1 MKKDDHLLIPFH
13 YCPVCGSPRFSSLT
27 FKSWQCGQCGF
38 ELFLNSAA
46 SVVCILVQNN
56 QILVARRACSP
67 CQGMLDF
74 PGGFVDPGESLEDA
88 LRREAA
94 EEMGI
99 EVTPDQ
105 LLFSLPNRY
114 RYAGMD
120 IPTTDNFFLCR
131 TSDFSHIQAK
141 DDVAELQWM
150 SWEDLQP
157 KEFAF
162 ASMRNAI
169 PLLKE
174 RLSGRHV
181 HEEE

>member
-1 MKKDDHLLIPFH
+1 MKLTRQKRIREIIGKYEIETQEELTN
-13 YCPVCGSPRFSSLT
+13 SL
-27 FKSWQCGQCGF
+27 K
-38 ELFLNSAA
+38 
-46 SVVCILVQNN
+46 
-56 QILVARRACSP
+56 
-67 CQGMLDF
+67 
-74 PGGFVDPGESLEDA
+74 
-88 LRREAA
+88 
-94 EEMGI
+94 EMGI

-105 LLFSLPNRY
+105 WLFSLPNRY

-131 TSDFSHIQAK
+131 TSDSSHIQAK